1 MRDMSATVRIVFA
14 ILLFMLMAGCGP
26 VNDADQPPNVTFSPS
41 IPPPTAIRPSQTP
54 TVSGDPAVTTP
65 TQPTPADPVLRS
77 LIDEAKTDLAQ
88 RLSLPVEQITLLE
101 AAAVTWPDGSL
112 GCPEEGMAYAQ
123 VLSPGYL
130 IRVEAGGQEY
140 EYHASRST
148 VFYCQNPSPP
158 VSGDAPD
165 V

>member
-1 MRDMSATVRIVFA
+1 M
-14 ILLFMLMAGCGP
+14 
-26 VNDADQPPNVTFSPS
+26 
-41 IPPPTAIRPSQTP
+41 
-54 TVSGDPAVTTP
+54 TTP

-130 IRVEAGGQEY
+130 IRVEACGQEY

-158 VSGDAPD
+158 LPGGAPD